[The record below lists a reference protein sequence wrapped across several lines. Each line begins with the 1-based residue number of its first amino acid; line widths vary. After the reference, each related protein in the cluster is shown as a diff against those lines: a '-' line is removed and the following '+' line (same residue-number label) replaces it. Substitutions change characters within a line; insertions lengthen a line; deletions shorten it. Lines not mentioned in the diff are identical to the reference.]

1 MCRESL
7 DNVSGA
13 LSAYRG
19 AIDGKNKSD
28 PFRLS
33 SLVRA
38 AALYEGENQ
47 IDKALAAYRDLMQNA
62 QDPEL
67 VAAAEQRVSN
77 LQGSTP

>member
-1 MCRESL
+1 MAGR
-7 DNVSGA
+7 
-13 LSAYRG
+13 
-19 AIDGKNKSD
+19 NKSD

-33 SLVRA
+33 ALVRA
-38 AALYEGENQ
+38 AALYEGQNN

-67 VAAAEQRVSN
+67 VAAAEERVTN